1 MFQIAIREE
10 KHMTENEQE
19 LLYIIQNHDDPERA
33 LEVAL
38 NIILGFLEQHEPS
51 Q

>member
-1 MFQIAIREE
+1 
-10 KHMTENEQE
+10 MTENEQE
-19 LLYIIQNHDDPERA
+19 LLYIIRNHDDPEQA

-38 NIILGFLEQHEPS
+38 KTILSYLEQHEPS